1 MSGRGR
7 ETYTGWRLSTAVM
20 RVIAALLLLF
30 APCPRHRLF
39 GVWFDPNLELSSE
52 PIDGLLLSYQENLW
66 SVVMESKD

>member
-1 MSGRGR
+1 
-7 ETYTGWRLSTAVM
+7 M

-39 GVWFDPNLELSSE
+39 GVWFDPNLELSSG